1 MDNKKSFEQAKTGF
15 KLALE
20 KLEVLLEQMKNH
32 SVK

>member
-1 MDNKKSFEQAKTGF
+1 MDNKKGFKQAKADF